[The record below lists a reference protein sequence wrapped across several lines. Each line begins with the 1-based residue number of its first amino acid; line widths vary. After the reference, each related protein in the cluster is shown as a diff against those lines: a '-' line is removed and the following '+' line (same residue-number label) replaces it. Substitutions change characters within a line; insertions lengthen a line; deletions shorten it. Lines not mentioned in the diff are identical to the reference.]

1 VHYSILTHVAA
12 CFQHLVHNF
21 FCLQRVETE
30 RVRLNFIQECS
41 VEVLKYKKN
50 SILVVFED
58 LYKLNDMIIRF
69 KLV

>member
-1 VHYSILTHVAA
+1 MWLHAFSIWYT
-12 CFQHLVHNF
+12 
-21 FCLQRVETE
+21 
-30 RVRLNFIQECS
+30 ICS

-50 SILVVFED
+50 SILNVFED

>member
-1 VHYSILTHVAA
+1 M
-12 CFQHLVHNF
+12 
-21 FCLQRVETE
+21 
-30 RVRLNFIQECS
+30 RLNFIQECS

-58 LYKLNDMIIRF
+58 LNKLNDMIIRF